1 MLIIDV
7 IKGLV
12 VKHFKFN
19 KNSDVEKTAT
29 LIVKGLRNFHYST
42 IVPCESN
49 INHSEDKGFYFFTW
63 DIPFYKK
70 LWYMITGRY
79 PIIVDI
85 RVKDNC
91 KIALTVNGRTTCF
104 DGSAVAEN
112 NTSEAIEV
120 LEIDISSDI
129 ISFRTKRNQ

>member
-1 MLIIDV
+1 MLIVEV
-7 IKGLV
+7 IKGLIG
-12 VKHFKFN
+12 KHFKFT
-19 KNSDVEKTAT
+19 KTSDVDKTAT
-29 LIVKGLRNFHYST
+29 LIVKGLRNFHYSE

-49 INHSEDKGFYFFTW
+49 ITHSENKGFYFFTW

-85 RVKDNC
+85 KAIDCN
-91 KIALTVNGRTTCF
+91 ILLTVNGRVTSF
-104 DGSAVAEN
+104 EGSAIAEK
-112 NTSEAIEV
+112 NTPEAIDI

>member
-12 VKHFKFN
+12 IKHFKFN
-19 KNSDVEKTAT
+19 KNSDVDKTAT
-29 LIVKGLRNFHYST
+29 LIVKGLRNFRYST
-42 IVPCESN
+42 IVPCETN
-49 INHSEDKGFYFFTW
+49 LTNNENKGFYFFTW

-79 PIIVDI
+79 PIIVDV
-85 RVKDNC
+85 RVKDC

-104 DGSAVAEN
+104 EGSAIAEKD
-112 NTSEAIEV
+112 TSDAIDV

>member
-1 MLIIDV
+1 MVVIEL

-12 VKHFKFN
+12 GKHFDFTKT
-19 KNSDVEKTAT
+19 SDVDKTAT
-29 LIVKGLRNFHYST
+29 LIVKELRNFRHSEV
-42 IVPCESN
+42 IPCESN
-49 INHSEDKGFYFFTW
+49 VNHSESKGFYFFTW

-70 LWYMITGRY
+70 LCYMITGRY

-85 RVKDNC
+85 KVIDC
-91 KIALTVNGRTTCF
+91 KILLTVNGRVTSF
-104 DGSAVAEN
+104 EGSAIAEK
-112 NTSEAIEV
+112 NTSEAIDA